1 MRKKLAQGAIGTG
14 AGTLAYTVPISYI
27 TEITDIDV
35 CNTTAVALT
44 LALHLVPVGGSAAT
58 TNMLCPTITI
68 NAYSMFQWSGKQVLN
83 AGDFIRVI
91 GSGSGLTMNISGEE
105 SRVGM

>member
-1 MRKKLAQGAIGTG
+1 MKKLAQGAIATG
-14 AGTLAYTVPISYI
+14 AGTLAYTVPSGFR
-27 TEITDIDV
+27 TAVTDIDI
-35 CNTTAVALT
+35 CNTTSGALT

-83 AGDFIRVI
+83 TGDFIRAI
-91 GSGSGLTMNISGEE
+91 GSGTGLTMNISGEE
-105 SRVGM
+105 NRVGM